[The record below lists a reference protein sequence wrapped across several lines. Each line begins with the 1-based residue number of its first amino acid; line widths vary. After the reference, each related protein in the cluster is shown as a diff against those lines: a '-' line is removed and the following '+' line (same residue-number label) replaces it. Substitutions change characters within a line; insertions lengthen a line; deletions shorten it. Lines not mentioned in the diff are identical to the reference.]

1 MEKNKKTQQQIV
13 PVQRLDGVQKET
25 KVATIAFIGVGNMG
39 APMANNLIK
48 AGHQLCI
55 HDRVPACMAA
65 VPGAKVAPTA
75 SQAVEGAT
83 VVFSMLPESH
93 HVEALYLHEQ
103 KLLSHIAPNT
113 LVIDCSTISPA
124 SSRKV
129 AQEAAARGI
138 SMLDAPVSG
147 GTNGAVAGT
156 LTFMVGGDANAFTTA
171 NPYLQAMGKNIFHAG
186 GAGAGQVAKIANNMM
201 LGIQMAGACEAL
213 ALGVAN
219 GMDPH
224 VLSHIMRVSSGG
236 NWALEKYNPWPGVM
250 EGVPAANDYAGGFGV
265 DLMLKD
271 LGLAA
276 GAALDTD
283 STITLGETAR
293 EVFAQHSQRGHGK
306 RDFSSVLLSIKRNPS
321 D

>member
-1 MEKNKKTQQQIV
+1 M
-13 PVQRLDGVQKET
+13 
-25 KVATIAFIGVGNMG
+25 ATIAFIGVGNMG

-48 AGHQLCI
+48 AGHQLRI
-55 HDRVPACMAA
+55 YDLMPACMAA
-65 VPGAKVAPTA
+65 VPDAKAVSSA
-75 SQAVEGAT
+75 QEAVEGAT
-83 VVFSMLPESH
+83 VIISMLPESE
-93 HVEALYLHEQ
+93 HVQALYLDDQ
-103 KLLSHIAPNT
+103 KLLSCIAPDT

-124 SSRKV
+124 TSRKV
-129 AQEAAARGI
+129 ASAAAARGI
-138 SMLDAPVSG
+138 AMLDAPVSG

-156 LTFMVGGDANAFTTA
+156 LTFMVGGDAQALSAA
-171 NPYLQAMGKNIFHAG
+171 NPLLQVMGKNIFHAG

-219 GMDPH
+219 GMDPS

-236 NWALEKYNPWPGVM
+236 NWAIEKYNPWPGVM

-271 LGLAA
+271 LGLAS
-276 GAALDTD
+276 GAAKD
-283 STITLGETAR
+283 SDSAITLGETAR
-293 EVFAQHSQRGHGK
+293 EIFAQHSQRGHGK
-306 RDFSSVLLSIKRNPS
+306 RDFSSVLLSIKRVPS